1 MRVTRTS
8 KMLSV
13 AALAALT
20 LSACGGGSDES
31 AEGSGETEG
40 SNSAAIITAN
50 GTEPQNPLMPV
61 NTNEVGG
68 GRIMDLLFEGLVSY
82 DVDGSTVNELAE
94 SIETEDSQTYTIK
107 VKADQK
113 FTNGEAVTAKSFVD
127 AWNFGAAAKNAQ
139 LNSYFFESIEGYD
152 EVSAE
157 GATADTMSGLTV
169 VDDTT
174 FTVKLSQPE
183 SDFPQRLGYTAF
195 FPLPAGALEDPAAF
209 GENPVGNGPYMLAG
223 DDAWQHE
230 IQIDLVTNPD
240 YTGTRV
246 PQNGGVTFKFYSS
259 FDAAYADLQSN
270 ELDILDTIPNMALKT
285 FKTDLGEGRFSE
297 KAYAGNQTITIP
309 GYLPEFSGEA
319 GELRRQAI
327 SMAIDRDEIT
337 DVVFSGSREPATEF
351 TAPVIEGYNDS
362 IPGNEVLEFNPEKA
376 KELWEEAEKVSPWP
390 ADQAFTIGY
399 NADANH
405 KEWVDAVANGLKNN
419 LGIQAEGKPYATFK
433 ELRADATAKTL
444 TGAIRT
450 GWQADYPSLN
460 NFLGPLYGTG
470 AGSNDGEY
478 SSEEFDNL
486 LGEGLAAATPE
497 DGAEIFN
504 QAQEV
509 LLKDLPVIPLWYQV
523 AQSGWS
529 ENVDNVETGW
539 NGVPVY
545 YNVTA
550 K

>member
-1 MRVTRTS
+1 MRFTRTS
-8 KMLSV
+8 KLLSV
-13 AALAALT
+13 AAVAMLA
-20 LSACGGGSDES
+20 LSACGGGTDEAGTADGAGNAS
-31 AEGSGETEG
+31 
-40 SNSAAIITAN
+40 AIITAN

-82 DVDGSTVNELAE
+82 DPNGNTVNELAE
-94 SIETEDSQTYTIK
+94 SIETEDSQTYTIT

-113 FTNGEAVTAKSFVD
+113 FTNGEAITAKSFVD

-169 VDDTT
+169 VDDST

-195 FPLPAGALEDPAAF
+195 FPLPSGAVADPKAF
-209 GENPVGNGPYMLAG
+209 GENPVGNGPYMLDG
-223 DDAWQHE
+223 EGAWEHE
-230 IQIDLVTNPD
+230 IDIDLVANPD
-240 YTGTRV
+240 YTGTRT

-259 FDAAYADLQSN
+259 FDAAYADLQSDN
-270 ELDILDTIPNMALKT
+270 LDILDTMPNSALKT
-285 FKTDLGEGRFSE
+285 FKTDLGEGRYSE

-319 GELRRQAI
+319 GQLRRSAI
-327 SMAIDRDEIT
+327 SMAINRDEIT
-337 DVVFSGSREPATEF
+337 DVVFSGSREPATEY

-376 KELWEEAEKVSPWP
+376 KELWNQAEEISPWP
-390 ADQAFTIGY
+390 AGETFTLGY

-419 LGIQAEGKPYATFK
+419 LGISAEGKPYATFK
-433 ELRADATAKTL
+433 ELRADATARSL

-470 AGSNDGEY
+470 AGSNDGDY
-478 SSEEFDNL
+478 SSEEFDGL
-486 LGEGLAAATPE
+486 LSDGLAAAS
-497 DGAEIFN
+497 AEEGEKIFN

-529 ENVDNVETGW
+529 SNVDNVDTGW

>member
-1 MRVTRTS
+1 MRFTRTS
-8 KMLSV
+8 KLLSV
-13 AALAALT
+13 AAVAVLA
-20 LSACGGGSDES
+20 LSACGSGDNE
-31 AEGSGETEG
+31 AANGSGDG
-40 SNSAAIITAN
+40 NAIITAN

-82 DVDGSTVNELAE
+82 DADGNTVNELAE
-94 SIETEDSQTYTIK
+94 SIETTDSQTFTIK
-107 VKADQK
+107 IKADQK
-113 FTNGEAVTAKSFVD
+113 FTNDEAITAKSFVD

-139 LNSYFFESIEGYD
+139 LNAYFFESIEGYD

-157 GATADTMSGLTV
+157 GATVEAMSGLTV

-174 FTVKLSQPE
+174 FTVKLSQSE

-195 FPLPAGALEDPAAF
+195 FPLPAGAVEDPAAY
-209 GENPVGNGPYMLAG
+209 GANPVGNGPYMLAG

-230 IQIDLVTNPD
+230 IQIDLVANPG

-246 PQNGGVTFKFYSS
+246 PKNDGVTFKFYSS
-259 FDAAYADLQSN
+259 FDSAYADLQSDN
-270 ELDILDTIPNMALKT
+270 LDILDTMPNSALKT
-285 FKTDLGEGRFSE
+285 FKTDLGEGRYSE

-309 GYLPEFSGEA
+309 GYLPEYSGEA
-319 GELRRQAI
+319 GQLRRQAI
-327 SMAIDRDEIT
+327 SMAIDREEIT
-337 DVVFSGSREPATEF
+337 SVVFSGAREPATEF
-351 TAPVIEGYNDS
+351 TAPVIEGYSDS
-362 IPGNEVLEFNPEKA
+362 LPGNEVLDFNPEKA
-376 KELWEEAEKVSPWP
+376 KELWAQAEAISPWP
-390 ADQAFTIGY
+390 AGEAVTIGY

-405 KEWVDAVANGLKNN
+405 KEWIDAVANGLKNN
-419 LGIQAEGKPYATFK
+419 LGISAEGKPYATFK
-433 ELRADATAKTL
+433 ELRAEATGRTL

-460 NFLGPLYGTG
+460 NFLGPLFGTG

-478 SSEEFDNL
+478 SSEEFDTL
-486 LGEGLAAATPE
+486 ISDGLAASSPE
-497 DGAEIFN
+497 EGAKIFN

-509 LLKDLPVIPLWYQV
+509 LLQDLPVIPLWYQV

-529 ENVDNVETGW
+529 DDVENVETGW

>member
-1 MRVTRTS
+1 MRFTRTS
-8 KMLSV
+8 KLLSV
-13 AALAALT
+13 AAVAMLA

-31 AEGSGETEG
+31 GSTEG
-40 SNSAAIITAN
+40 AGDATAIITAN

-82 DVDGSTVNELAE
+82 DANGATVNELAE

-107 VKADQK
+107 LKADQK
-113 FTNGEAVTAKSFVD
+113 FTNDEAITAKSFVD

-157 GATADTMSGLTV
+157 GATAETMSGLTV

-195 FPLPAGALEDPAAF
+195 FPLPAGAVEDPKTF

-223 DDAWQHE
+223 EGAWEHE
-230 IQIDLVTNPD
+230 VDIDLVANPD

-259 FDAAYADLQSN
+259 FDAAYADLQSDN
-270 ELDILDTIPNMALKT
+270 LDILDTVPNSALKT
-285 FKTDLGEGRFSE
+285 FKTDLGEGRYSE

-319 GELRRQAI
+319 GQLRRQAI
-327 SMAIDRDEIT
+327 SMAINRDEIT
-337 DVVFSGSREPATEF
+337 EVIFSGSREPATEF
-351 TAPVIEGYNDS
+351 TAPVIDGYSDS
-362 IPGNEVLEFNPEKA
+362 VPGNEVLEFNPEKA
-376 KELWEEAEKVSPWP
+376 KELWAQAEEISPWP
-390 ADQAFTIGY
+390 AGQAFTLGY

-419 LGIQAEGKPYATFK
+419 LGITAEGKPYATFK
-433 ELRADATAKTL
+433 ELRADASAKTL

-470 AGSNDGEY
+470 AGSNDGDY
-478 SSEEFDNL
+478 SSEEFDSL
-486 LGEGLAAATPE
+486 LSEGLAASSPE
-497 DGAEIFN
+497 EGSKIFN

-509 LLKDLPVIPLWYQV
+509 LLKDLPVVPLWYQV

-529 ENVDNVETGW
+529 NNVDNVETGW

>member
-1 MRVTRTS
+1 MRFTRTS
-8 KMLSV
+8 KLLSV
-13 AALAALT
+13 AAVAMLA

-31 AEGSGETEG
+31 GSTEG
-40 SNSAAIITAN
+40 AGDATAIITAN

-82 DVDGSTVNELAE
+82 DANGATVNELAE

-107 VKADQK
+107 LKADQK
-113 FTNGEAVTAKSFVD
+113 FTNDEAITAKSFVD

-157 GATADTMSGLTV
+157 GATAETMSGLTV

-195 FPLPAGALEDPAAF
+195 FPLPAGAVEDPKTF

-223 DDAWQHE
+223 EGAWEHE
-230 IQIDLVTNPD
+230 VDIDLVANPD

-259 FDAAYADLQSN
+259 FDAAYADLQSDN
-270 ELDILDTIPNMALKT
+270 LDILDTVPNSALKT
-285 FKTDLGEGRFSE
+285 FKTDLGEGRYSE

-319 GELRRQAI
+319 GQLRRQAI
-327 SMAIDRDEIT
+327 SMAINRDEIT
-337 DVVFSGSREPATEF
+337 EVIFSGSREPANEF
-351 TAPVIEGYNDS
+351 TAPVIDGYSDS
-362 IPGNEVLEFNPEKA
+362 VPGNEVLEFNPEKA
-376 KELWEEAEKVSPWP
+376 KELWAQAEEISPWP
-390 ADQAFTIGY
+390 AGQAFTLGY

-419 LGIQAEGKPYATFK
+419 LGITAEGKPYATFK
-433 ELRADATAKTL
+433 ELRADASAKTL

-470 AGSNDGEY
+470 AGSNDGDY
-478 SSEEFDNL
+478 SSEEFDSL
-486 LGEGLAAATPE
+486 LSEGLAASSPE
-497 DGAEIFN
+497 EGSKIFN

-509 LLKDLPVIPLWYQV
+509 LLKDLPVVPLWYQV

-529 ENVDNVETGW
+529 NNVDNVETGW

>member
-1 MRVTRTS
+1 MRFTRTS
-8 KMLSV
+8 KLLSV
-13 AALAALT
+13 AAVAMLA

-31 AEGSGETEG
+31 GSTEG
-40 SNSAAIITAN
+40 AGDATAIITAN

-82 DVDGSTVNELAE
+82 DANGATVNELAE

-107 VKADQK
+107 LKADQK
-113 FTNGEAVTAKSFVD
+113 FTNDEAITAKSFVD

-152 EVSAE
+152 DVSAE
-157 GATADTMSGLTV
+157 NATVDTMSGLTV

-195 FPLPAGALEDPAAF
+195 FPLPAGAVEDPKTF

-223 DDAWQHE
+223 EGAWEHE
-230 IQIDLVTNPD
+230 IDIDLVANPD

-259 FDAAYADLQSN
+259 FDAAYADLQSDN
-270 ELDILDTIPNMALKT
+270 LDILDTMPNSALKT
-285 FKTDLGEGRFSE
+285 FKTDLGEGRYSE

-319 GELRRQAI
+319 GQLRRQAI
-327 SMAIDRDEIT
+327 SMAINRDEIT
-337 DVVFSGSREPATEF
+337 EVVFSGSREPATEF
-351 TAPVIEGYNDS
+351 TAPVIDGYSDS
-362 IPGNEVLEFNPEKA
+362 VPGNEVLEFNPEKA
-376 KELWEEAEKVSPWP
+376 KELWAQAEEISPWP
-390 ADQAFTIGY
+390 AGQAFTLGY

-419 LGIQAEGKPYATFK
+419 LGITAEGKPYATFK
-433 ELRADATAKTL
+433 ELRADATAKSL

-470 AGSNDGEY
+470 AGSNDGDY
-478 SSEEFDNL
+478 SSEEFDSL
-486 LGEGLAAATPE
+486 LSDGLAASSPE
-497 DGAEIFN
+497 EGSKIFN

-529 ENVDNVETGW
+529 NNVDNVETGW

>member
-1 MRVTRTS
+1 MRFTRTS
-8 KMLSV
+8 KLLSV
-13 AALAALT
+13 AAVAMLA

-31 AEGSGETEG
+31 GSTEGSGDAT
-40 SNSAAIITAN
+40 AIITAN

-82 DVDGSTVNELAE
+82 DANGATVNELAE

-107 VKADQK
+107 LKADQK
-113 FTNGEAVTAKSFVD
+113 FTNDEAITAKSFVD

-152 EVSAE
+152 DVSAE
-157 GATADTMSGLTV
+157 NATVDTMSGLTV

-195 FPLPAGALEDPAAF
+195 FPLPAGAVEDPKTF

-223 DDAWQHE
+223 EGAWEHE
-230 IQIDLVTNPD
+230 IDIDLVANPD

-259 FDAAYADLQSN
+259 FDAAYADLQSDN
-270 ELDILDTIPNMALKT
+270 LDILDTMPNSALKT
-285 FKTDLGEGRFSE
+285 FKTDLGEGRYSE

-319 GELRRQAI
+319 GQLRRQAI
-327 SMAIDRDEIT
+327 SMAINRDEIT
-337 DVVFSGSREPATEF
+337 EVVFSGSREPATEF
-351 TAPVIEGYNDS
+351 TAPVIDGYSDS
-362 IPGNEVLEFNPEKA
+362 VPGNEVLEFNPEKA
-376 KELWEEAEKVSPWP
+376 KELWAQAEEISPWP
-390 ADQAFTIGY
+390 AGQAFTLGY

-419 LGIQAEGKPYATFK
+419 LGITAEGKPYATFK
-433 ELRADATAKTL
+433 ELRADATAKSL

-470 AGSNDGEY
+470 AGSNDGDY
-478 SSEEFDNL
+478 SSEEFDSL
-486 LGEGLAAATPE
+486 LSDGLAASSPE
-497 DGAEIFN
+497 EGSKIFN

-529 ENVDNVETGW
+529 NNVDNVETGW

>member
-1 MRVTRTS
+1 MRFTRTS
-8 KMLSV
+8 KLLSV
-13 AALAALT
+13 AAVATLA
-20 LSACGGGSDES
+20 LSACGGGSDN
-31 AEGSGETEG
+31 AGSDDAAV
-40 SNSAAIITAN
+40 NSSAIITAN

-82 DVDGSTVNELAE
+82 DADGVTVNELAE

-107 VKADQK
+107 IKADQK
-113 FTNGEAVTAKSFVD
+113 FTNGEAITASSFVD
-127 AWNFGAAAKNAQ
+127 AWNFGAAAKNLQ

-152 EVSAE
+152 AVSAE
-157 GATADTMSGLTV
+157 GSTADTMSGLTV
-169 VDDTT
+169 VDDNT

-195 FPLPAGALEDPAAF
+195 FPLPAGAIADPKTF

-223 DDAWQHE
+223 EGAWEHE
-230 IQIDLVTNPD
+230 VDIDLVANPD

-246 PQNGGVTFKFYSS
+246 PQNGGVTFTFYSS
-259 FDAAYADLQSN
+259 FDSAYADLQSDH
-270 ELDILDTIPNMALKT
+270 LDILDTMPNSALKT
-285 FKTDLGEGRFSE
+285 FKTDLGEGRYSE

-327 SMAIDRDEIT
+327 SMAINREEIT
-337 DVVFSGSREPATEF
+337 SVIFSGSREPATEF

-376 KELWEEAEKVSPWP
+376 KDLWAQAEKISPWP
-390 ADQAFTIGY
+390 AGEAFTLGY

-419 LGIQAEGKPYATFK
+419 LGINAEGKPYATFK
-433 ELRADATAKTL
+433 ELRADATGKSL
-444 TGAIRT
+444 TGAIRS

-470 AGSNDGEY
+470 AGSNDGDY
-478 SSEEFDNL
+478 SSEEFDKML
-486 LGEGLAAATPE
+486 SEGLAASSPE
-497 DGAEIFN
+497 AGAEIFN
-504 QAQEV
+504 QAQEI

-529 ENVDNVETGW
+529 DNVDNVETGW

-545 YNVTA
+545 YEITG